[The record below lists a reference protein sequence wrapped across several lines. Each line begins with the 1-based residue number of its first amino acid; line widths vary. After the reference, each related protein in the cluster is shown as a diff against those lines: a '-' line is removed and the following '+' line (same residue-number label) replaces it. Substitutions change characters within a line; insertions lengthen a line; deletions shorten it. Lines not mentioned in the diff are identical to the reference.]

1 MPSSEVRLS
10 SISGFPLNSLTRTW
24 GFLDPLA
31 LSRFASADSERLLQ
45 QLLQQFLF
53 RWRHHFGELF
63 WSLRHQLL
71 QLGDPTQRFCRRVF
85 ANLTDQL
92 ERRFQIRD

>member
-1 MPSSEVRLS
+1 M
-10 SISGFPLNSLTRTW
+10 SGFPLNSLSRSR

-31 LSRFASADSERLLQ
+31 WSRFASVDSQRFLQ

-53 RWRHHFGELF
+53 RWRHHLGELLWPF
-63 WSLRHQLL
+63 RHPNRCSLR
-71 QLGDPTQRFCRRVF
+71 DPPQRFCRRVF

-92 ERRFQIRD
+92 ERRFQIRADR